1 MFECRDCGFSG
12 EFVVLSLSFKSL
24 FLFFNIVMFLK
35 RSFQLLVCSAT
46 SEEDLDLKSILSHLK
61 KMCLEN
67 PDNKINDPGMC
78 SSSLDSMNYPTAG

>member
-1 MFECRDCGFSG
+1 
-12 EFVVLSLSFKSL
+12 
-24 FLFFNIVMFLK
+24 MFLK

-78 SSSLDSMNYPTAG
+78 SSSLDSMNYPAAG